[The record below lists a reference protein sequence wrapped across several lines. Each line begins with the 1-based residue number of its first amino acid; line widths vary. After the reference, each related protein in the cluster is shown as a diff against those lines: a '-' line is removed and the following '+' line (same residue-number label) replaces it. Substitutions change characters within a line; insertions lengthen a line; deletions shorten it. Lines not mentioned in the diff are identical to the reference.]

1 MRCDFIKE
9 HLDAFVDGELEA
21 ATQVEFDR
29 HMTDC
34 RDCSELSDFAFEA
47 KRQVRDACR
56 EVHAPAGLRA
66 SILSALDVQD
76 LGGEGMASE
85 ESDALQARDNRE
97 GGKLIRF
104 VRMPRKYAV
113 PAAAAA
119 ALALAY
125 VGTTTLEAGLGG
137 RPGTGGTSSH
147 AGFLLPA
154 LEDVVRLHHEKLP
167 SDVRETDPKPDRIA
181 TYFHDKVGF
190 PVRSVLDTPDAHL
203 VGARLSNVRE
213 RRAAALYYKVR
224 NNRVTVVVFESPED
238 LPLKRISM
246 GGRSVYYQRV
256 RGYDVP
262 VVHQNGLSYAFLGD
276 MDRNALLQ
284 LAVAAKVR

>member
-1 MRCDFIKE
+1 MKCEFVKE

-29 HMTDC
+29 HLSDC
-34 RDCSELSDFAFEA
+34 PPCKDLGDFAFEA
-47 KRQVRDACR
+47 KRQVRMVCR
-56 EVHAPAGLRA
+56 ETQAPSHVRS
-66 SILSALDVQD
+66 SILAALNAEDNLLAEQD
-76 LGGEGMASE
+76 TEH
-85 ESDALQARDNRE
+85 
-97 GGKLIRF
+97 GKLIRF
-104 VRMPRKYAV
+104 VRMPKRFAI

-125 VGTTTLEAGLGG
+125 AGTTQLEQGLGG
-137 RPGTGGTSSH
+137 RPGTGGGSSH
-147 AGFLLPA
+147 AGVLLPA

-167 SDVRETDPKPDRIA
+167 SDVREPDSKPDRIA

-190 PVRSVLDTPDAHL
+190 PVRSVLDSPDAQL

-213 RRAAALYYKVR
+213 RRAAALYYKVH
-224 NNRVTVVVFESPED
+224 NNRVTVVVFESSED
-238 LPLKRISM
+238 LPLKRVSL

-276 MDRNALLQ
+276 MDRNSLFQ

>member
-1 MRCDFIKE
+1 MKCAFVKE

-21 ATQVEFDR
+21 ATHVEFDR
-29 HMTDC
+29 HMIDC
-34 RDCSELSDFAFEA
+34 PDCKDLSDFAMDA
-47 KRQVRDACR
+47 KKQVRSVCR
-56 EVHAPAGLRA
+56 EIQAPVGLRA
-66 SILSALDVQD
+66 SIVAALDAED
-76 LGGEGMASE
+76 ADGGLSTQN
-85 ESDALQARDNRE
+85 DHARER
-97 GGKLIRF
+97 GKLVRF
-104 VRMPRKYAV
+104 VQMPKRYAI

-125 VGTTTLEAGLGG
+125 VGTTELES
-137 RPGTGGTSSH
+137 RGTGGVATTGGASSR
-147 AGFLLPA
+147 AGVLLPA
-154 LEDVVRLHHEKLP
+154 LEDVVRVHHEKLP
-167 SDVRETDPKPDRIA
+167 SDVRESDPKPDRIA

-190 PVRSVLDTPDAHL
+190 PVRSVLDAPDAHL

-238 LPLKRISM
+238 LPLKRVSL

-276 MDRNALLQ
+276 MDRNALFQ